1 MKFKLLTTAITLLI
15 TQTALASPANP
26 VPCPSV
32 QALKSVGVSTVSYGN
47 GGWWGVRWNN
57 DFNTKNSWSLFV
69 GPLKVHGE
77 DKVVGEANSQISKL
91 IYADSDMYEG
101 LTLCE
106 YKGPDGVG
114 AQAISTALAP
124 SGEIFK
130 LVR

>member
-1 MKFKLLTTAITLLI
+1 MKFKLLTTAIALLL
-15 TQTALASPANP
+15 TQTALASPAKQ

-32 QALKSVGVSTVSYGN
+32 HALESVGVSTATYGN

-57 DFNTKNSWSLFV
+57 DFNTKDSWSLFV

-91 IYADSDMYEG
+91 IYADSDTYEG
-101 LTLCE
+101 HTVCD

-114 AQAISTALAP
+114 ARAISPALAP

-130 LVR
+130 